1 MTGTLLCA
9 PSGSLQRGPKLVE
22 EATTLRIAAQ
32 LLGIAFTPLV
42 FSESSLINDFWLFWL
57 LPTFLTLAP
66 ALFALDFVESGIDKL
81 AKIDLIFGDLAK
93 LIKWGSYLTLFSS
106 WGLIGTFMSTGLGLF
121 ALGTVLAL
129 GGGSAAILTTAPFFR
144 LFLQHLSKSEYEPI
158 LSILLPLLPFTAYL
172 TAFFGLLITL
182 YTLYSH
188 TGVNG
193 FRVGIILLSIEYPVL
208 VGACALMEQTS
219 TFLVLAQAATI
230 IDLASWLTIRDA
242 IWETLV
248 KTSKETTLFQPSYN
262 ANTSEPH

>member
-1 MTGTLLCA
+1 MLLSA
-9 PSGSLQRGPKLVE
+9 L
-22 EATTLRIAAQ
+22 
-32 LLGIAFTPLV
+32 
-42 FSESSLINDFWLFWL
+42 
-57 LPTFLTLAP
+57 LTLDLAG
-66 ALFALDFVESGIDKL
+66 SGIDKL
-81 AKIDLIFGDLAK
+81 AKIDSIFGDLAK
-93 LIKWGSYLTLFSS
+93 LVKWGYLLTLLSS
-106 WGLIGTFMSTGLGLF
+106 WGLIGTFMSTGFGLF
-121 ALGTVLAL
+121 ALGTMLAL

-144 LFLQHLSKSEYEPI
+144 LFLKHLSKSEYEPI